1 MNTSDILVIGGG
13 IAGLS
18 AAAALS
24 QHAFVTVL
32 EAEDQVGYHSS
43 GRSATM
49 LHYALGDRLV
59 RALTLASRPFF
70 DDPPASFSEV
80 PLGRRMPVLIHAR
93 EDERAALDRL
103 EAELS
108 QFAALER
115 LDAAGVHELC
125 PLLKED
131 ATHGLADR
139 NGIRLDP
146 HALLQGNL
154 RELRSRGGELHTG
167 QRIVSVE
174 YSVGAWTVTSGTGQ
188 RYSAPILVNAAGS
201 WADEIARLAGIRPLG
216 LQPKRRTI
224 ITFDAPPGT
233 KLDSLPFAK
242 TVGDELYFAP
252 ESGRLF
258 ASPMDE
264 VPSDPCDA
272 QPDELEVALAA
283 YRMEERTTVKVERI
297 HSRWA
302 GLRTF
307 TPNHH
312 PAAGFADDAEGFFWL
327 AGQGGFGLQTSPAMA
342 AIVESLIAGTEW
354 PVDDVDS
361 AALAPR
367 VSPAEPHSPTR

>member
-1 MNTSDILVIGGG
+1 MNNPDILVIGGG

-24 QHAFVTVL
+24 KHARVAVL

-70 DDPPASFSEV
+70 DNPPDGFTDV
-80 PLGRRMPVLIHAR
+80 PIGRPMPVLIHAR
-93 EDERAALDRL
+93 DDEREALDRL
-103 EAELS
+103 EADLS
-108 QFAALER
+108 AFAQLER

-125 PLLKED
+125 PLLKDD
-131 ATHGLADR
+131 ATHGIADR
-139 NGIRLDP
+139 RGIRLDP

-154 RELRSRGGELHTG
+154 RQLRTHGGELHNG
-167 QRIVSVE
+167 HRVAAIE
-174 YSVGAWTVTSGTGQ
+174 YSTGTWAVTSDKGD
-188 RYSAPILVNAAGS
+188 RFSAPILVNAAGS
-201 WADEIARLAGIRPLG
+201 WADEIAKLAGVQPLG

-224 ITFDAPPGT
+224 ITFDAPAGT
-233 KLDSLPFAK
+233 DLEHLPFAK

-283 YRMEERTTVKVERI
+283 YRMEERTTVNVTRI

-307 TPNHH
+307 TPDGH
-312 PAAGFADDAEGFFWL
+312 PAVDFAIDAPGFFWL
-327 AGQGGFGLQTSPAMA
+327 AGQGGFGLQTSPAMT
-342 AIVESLIAGTEW
+342 AIVESLIVGTDW
-354 PVDDVDS
+354 PVADVLPQDL
-361 AALAPR
+361 LADR
-367 VSPAEPHSPTR
+367 FLA

>member
-1 MNTSDILVIGGG
+1 MNNPDILVIGGG

-24 QHAFVTVL
+24 KHARVAVL

-70 DDPPASFSEV
+70 DNPPDGFTDV
-80 PLGRRMPVLIHAR
+80 PIGRPMPVLIHAR
-93 EDERAALDRL
+93 DDEREALDRL
-103 EAELS
+103 EADLS
-108 QFAALER
+108 AFAQLER

-125 PLLKED
+125 PLLKDD
-131 ATHGLADR
+131 ATHGIADR
-139 NGIRLDP
+139 RGIRLDP

-154 RELRSRGGELHTG
+154 RQLRTHGGELHNG
-167 QRIVSVE
+167 HRVAAIE
-174 YSVGAWTVTSGTGQ
+174 YSTGTWTVTTDKGD
-188 RYSAPILVNAAGS
+188 RFSAPILINAAGS
-201 WADEIARLAGIRPLG
+201 WADEIAKLAGVQPLG

-224 ITFDAPPGT
+224 ITFDAPAGT
-233 KLDSLPFAK
+233 DLEHLPFAK

-283 YRMEERTTVKVERI
+283 YRMEERTTVNVTRI

-307 TPNHH
+307 TPDGH
-312 PAAGFADDAEGFFWL
+312 PAVDFAIDAPGFFWL
-327 AGQGGFGLQTSPAMA
+327 AGQGGFGLQTSPAMT
-342 AIVESLIAGTEW
+342 AIVESLIVGTDW
-354 PVDDVDS
+354 PVADVLPQDL
-361 AALAPR
+361 LADR
-367 VSPAEPHSPTR
+367 FLA

>member
-1 MNTSDILVIGGG
+1 VSNPDILVIGGG

-18 AAAALS
+18 AAAALAN
-24 QHAFVTVL
+24 HAHVVVL
-32 EAEDQVGYHSS
+32 EAEEQVGYHSS

-70 DDPPASFSEV
+70 DDPPGAFSEV
-80 PLGRRMPVLIHAR
+80 PLGRRMPVLVHAR
-93 EDERAALDRL
+93 EEEQDALDAL
-103 EAELS
+103 HAELAV
-108 QFAALER
+108 FAELER
-115 LDAAGVHELC
+115 LDRAGVHELC
-125 PLLKED
+125 PLLKGD
-131 ATHGLADR
+131 AIHGIADR

-154 RELRSRGGELHTG
+154 RQLRNSGGELRTAA
-167 QRIVSVE
+167 RVAAIE
-174 YSVGAWTVTSGTGQ
+174 YAERVWNVTTEKGD
-188 RYSAPILVNAAGS
+188 RFSAPILVNAAGS
-201 WADEIARLAGIRPLG
+201 WADEVAKLANVQTLG
-216 LQPKRRTI
+216 LQPRRRTI
-224 ITFDAPPGT
+224 ITFDAPTGT
-233 KLDSLPFAK
+233 RIEGLPFAK

-283 YRMEERTTVKVERI
+283 HRMEERTIVKVGRI

-307 TPNHH
+307 TPDHR
-312 PAAGFADDAEGFFWL
+312 PALDFAVDAPGFFWL

-342 AIVESLIAGTEW
+342 AIVESLIVGTPW
-354 PVDDVDS
+354 PVPDVMPANLL
-361 AALAPR
+361 AAR
-367 VSPAEPHSPTR
+367 FFRQPA

>member
-1 MNTSDILVIGGG
+1 MTSPDILVIGGG

-18 AAAALS
+18 AAASLS
-24 QHAFVTVL
+24 NHARVTIV
-32 EAEDQVGYHSS
+32 EAEEQIGFHSS

-70 DDPPASFSEV
+70 DDPPDEFSEV
-80 PLGRRMPVLIHAR
+80 PIGHRMPVLIHAR
-93 EDERAALDRL
+93 EDEREGLDAL

-108 QFAALER
+108 HFAQLER
-115 LDAAGVHELC
+115 LDSHGVHKLC
-125 PLLKED
+125 PLLKDD
-131 ATHGLADR
+131 ALYGIADR

-154 RELRSRGGELHTG
+154 RQLKGRGGELHTG
-167 QRIVSVE
+167 ARVAAIERSNGVWAARSE
-174 YSVGAWTVTSGTGQ
+174 KGETFL
-188 RYSAPILVNAAGS
+188 APILVNAAGS
-201 WADEIARLAGIRPLG
+201 WADKVAELAGVQPLG
-216 LQPKRRTI
+216 LEPRRRTI

-233 KLDSLPFAK
+233 ELDGLPFAK

-264 VPSDPCDA
+264 VPSEPCDA
-272 QPDELEVALAA
+272 QPDEYEMALAA
-283 YRMEERTTVKVERI
+283 YRMEERTIVKVERI

-307 TPNHH
+307 TPDRH
-312 PAAGFADDAEGFFWL
+312 PAAGFAPDAEDFFWL
-327 AGQGGFGLQTSPAMA
+327 AGQGGFGLQTSPSMA
-342 AIVESLIAGTEW
+342 AITASLIIGEPW
-354 PVDDVDS
+354 PVTDVSADDLDPRRFLRQ
-361 AALAPR
+361 AA
-367 VSPAEPHSPTR
+367 